1 MHIRIVFI
9 APKAES
15 RCSHLCRKKSG
26 APFSHVKLSFLIWH
40 MASILILRRCFY
52 LHALHGLR
60 EIKLY
65 EGPRYAKVE
74 LRFLRVCCLTLLF
87 LLFGEGSAVF
97 TFREIS
103 CDSASWWNFIS
114 LLVKKKLNATS
125 SRPPLSYYACVSRS
139 PALSAIWVCGLCS
152 LWFVNAHLFGTG
164 AILVC
169 EPCLLNL
176 CEHLTGTKPN
186 PPFLL
191 KATEFL
197 FSCTVLRRLTSTTEV

>member
-60 EIKLY
+60 EIKIY

-97 TFREIS
+97 TFREIRLPG
-103 CDSASWWNFIS
+103 CLVWRSADCHHLI
-114 LLVKKKLNATS
+114 S
-125 SRPPLSYYACVSRS
+125 SRSHGTNSSSS
-139 PALSAIWVCGLCS
+139 PDRMWVPQWGPARCNDRRQRGL
-152 LWFVNAHLFGTG
+152 LWTSHCRAHQGHP
-164 AILVC
+164 AYVH
-169 EPCLLNL
+169 CLP
-176 CEHLTGTKPN
+176 H
-186 PPFLL
+186 
-191 KATEFL
+191 
-197 FSCTVLRRLTSTTEV
+197 

>member
-60 EIKLY
+60 EIKIY

-97 TFREIS
+97 TFREIRWL
-103 CDSASWWNFIS
+103 DGHR
-114 LLVKKKLNATS
+114 S
-125 SRPPLSYYACVSRS
+125 SIPIEGSGVAP
-139 PALSAIWVCGLCS
+139 I
-152 LWFVNAHLFGTG
+152 FGQ
-164 AILVC
+164 
-169 EPCLLNL
+169 
-176 CEHLTGTKPN
+176 
-186 PPFLL
+186 
-191 KATEFL
+191 
-197 FSCTVLRRLTSTTEV
+197 